1 MEETHFVESIKS
13 ISLSIFIKIACR
25 FLTSNLQES
34 EKSRLDLLAFVFI
47 LLRQLRSAPKATITD
62 KHIKH
67 TSVNRETY

>member
-34 EKSRLDLLAFVFI
+34 EKSRLDL
-47 LLRQLRSAPKATITD
+47 R
-62 KHIKH
+62 
-67 TSVNRETY
+67 